1 MFHIVRRNDVIEE
14 YGLATLSIRKNH
26 FQWNTLKNGKN
37 MYGLIFHPDYTHE
50 RNTFVGQEITI
61 LWQDK
66 KILLKHLA

>member
-14 YGLATLSIRKNH
+14 YDLATL
-26 FQWNTLKNGKN
+26 QWNILKNGKN